1 MINLSFFFFLLSCL
15 VSSRL
20 SRTLSRDSK
29 TWTQRERRFWGIF
42 FLLMSRFFTQERSMT
57 TTWPTW
63 RETWTPSGISRSSAR
78 SCGWRT
84 SNSWTAISRNWR
96 NSLFEETTRSSSPN
110 TWVWS
115 NNDVYSVALYK
126 KQLQNLSSEIKR
138 VVVRCFLERINRI
151 SDLSPSLPRSQKTFR
166 NHRHSSSSKIYR
178 YPPSSWKLLF
188 HFRWRTPDPFVSIRW
203 ISYKYRVYRSFS
215 AQDTL
220 LKVKGVMVDEKRHIR
235 FADWSAT
242 DVSQSI

>member
-29 TWTQRERRFWGIF
+29 TQRERRFWGIF

-115 NNDVYSVALYK
+115 NNNVYRRVALYK

-138 VVVRCFLERINRI
+138 VVLLRTNQSNFRSL
-151 SDLSPSLPRSQKTFR
+151 SLSPSFAKNFSKPPPLFLFQNISLSSIQLEIIIPLQVTNTWSFR
-166 NHRHSSSSKIYR
+166 F
-178 YPPSSWKLLF
+178 YP
-188 HFRWRTPDPFVSIRW
+188 VNI
-203 ISYKYRVYRSFS
+203 V
-215 AQDTL
+215 
-220 LKVKGVMVDEKRHIR
+220 
-235 FADWSAT
+235 
-242 DVSQSI
+242 